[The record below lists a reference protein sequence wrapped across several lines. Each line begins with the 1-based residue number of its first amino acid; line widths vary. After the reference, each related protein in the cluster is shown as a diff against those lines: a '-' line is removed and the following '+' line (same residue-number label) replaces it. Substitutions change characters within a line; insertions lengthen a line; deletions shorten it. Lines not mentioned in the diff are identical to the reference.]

1 MERGEAVLVQ
11 VGDRLTRLRIARG
24 LDPAAAARAAGID
37 EERLAAAEDG
47 TASLTAAELDGL
59 AAAYGIDAAEIF
71 GGQTT
76 PVQNLVGG

>member
-1 MERGEAVLVQ
+1 MERGEAVLVR

-37 EERLAAAEDG
+37 EERL
-47 TASLTAAELDGL
+47 
-59 AAAYGIDAAEIF
+59 DAAEIF